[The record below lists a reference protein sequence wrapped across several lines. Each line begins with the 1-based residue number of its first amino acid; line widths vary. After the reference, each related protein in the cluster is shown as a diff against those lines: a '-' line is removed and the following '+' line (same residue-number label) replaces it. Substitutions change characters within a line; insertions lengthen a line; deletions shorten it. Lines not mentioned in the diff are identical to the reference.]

1 MCQVKIPPNL
11 YKLCQCTVKLTSE
24 WNAWFTLRNLYRC
37 VTITVGCKL
46 RLFRDPYQ
54 FSLFDRWGRSP
65 NILIPHCGGQFPSR
79 LSREWVGVI
88 KLNMG
93 CPLPNGGRPRH
104 TNRKI
109 GGCIGVAALSQRKK
123 HTAPT
128 ITVPDLP
135 FVSSVAI
142 LLMPNIFWFLLVS
155 LLLLNFF
162 VLGNRSLFM

>member
-1 MCQVKIPPNL
+1 
-11 YKLCQCTVKLTSE
+11 
-24 WNAWFTLRNLYRC
+24 
-37 VTITVGCKL
+37 
-46 RLFRDPYQ
+46 
-54 FSLFDRWGRSP
+54 
-65 NILIPHCGGQFPSR
+65 
-79 LSREWVGVI
+79 
-88 KLNMG
+88 MG

-135 FVSSVAI
+135 FASSVAI

-162 VLGNRSLFM
+162 VLGNRSLFMQRREGEKKNGGGGGSRLFHIGKRRRGAKLFCKEVQGGQQFDLEVYFKRGPLAKMGKAVKQQSTNNIWETVMLSCTISC